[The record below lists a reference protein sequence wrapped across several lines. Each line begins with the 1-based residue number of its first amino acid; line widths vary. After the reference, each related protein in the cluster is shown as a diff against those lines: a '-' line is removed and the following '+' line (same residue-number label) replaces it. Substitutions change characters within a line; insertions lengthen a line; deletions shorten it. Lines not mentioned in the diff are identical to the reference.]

1 VVTKKNGSEMAFATL
16 EDETGKIELVVFPK
30 TYSSYRELWV
40 KDRVVI
46 VEGKIE
52 TRDERVT
59 VVADK
64 AEALNPNAEV
74 KYDFVVRVP
83 NGTSSK
89 VLMNLNQL
97 LKKRSGDKMGILI
110 FENGNGEKKKLEL
123 NFGVDFNA
131 ALASEIDSLL
141 KT

>member
-1 VVTKKNGSEMAFATL
+1 
-16 EDETGKIELVVFPK
+16 
-30 TYSSYRELWV
+30 
-40 KDRVVI
+40 
-46 VEGKIE
+46 
-52 TRDERVT
+52 